1 MPKRTF
7 EFVPDLDGNSAKHKF
22 AVRTVKFGDGYEQR
36 QALSLRPKMRTW
48 ELQKTGEKEEID
60 AIEAFIASTNGV
72 ESFHWTPPGG
82 EKLPVKVGE
91 EYTVKNIGGL
101 YRISWQF
108 EEVLA

>member
-48 ELQKTGEKEEID
+48 
-60 AIEAFIASTNGV
+60 
-72 ESFHWTPPGG
+72 
-82 EKLPVKVGE
+82 
-91 EYTVKNIGGL
+91 
-101 YRISWQF
+101 
-108 EEVLA
+108 